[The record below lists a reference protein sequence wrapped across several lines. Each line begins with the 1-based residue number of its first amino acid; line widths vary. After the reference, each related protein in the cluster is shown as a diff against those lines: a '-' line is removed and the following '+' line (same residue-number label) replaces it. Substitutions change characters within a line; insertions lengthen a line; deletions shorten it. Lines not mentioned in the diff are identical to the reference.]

1 MDRYIEKMKFK
12 LDPRTKLLLIIA
24 VATLEMVNVNIYF
37 TIAVGTIPFLLF
49 LSNRQFLGA
58 FKYYIL
64 FLIAAFI
71 HVHRV
76 NIEVNMFVNMF
87 VVLLGGL
94 ILKLAPAF
102 TTGDYIIESTS
113 VSEVIAAM
121 NKMRFSRK
129 FTIPV
134 SVIFRFLPALKQE
147 NHAIHDAAA
156 MRGIIITRRKFWE
169 NPLRAFEYRMIPLM
183 ISVANTGEDLSAA
196 ALSRGLDNPAKH
208 TNYTDVRFTKRD
220 LFAVLCV
227 TVLLGSVYL
236 ITMWLKVK

>member
-1 MDRYIEKMKFK
+1 MDRYIEKKKFK

-156 MRGIIITRRKFWE
+156 MRGIIITRRTFE
-169 NPLRAFEYRMIPLM
+169 N
-183 ISVANTGEDLSAA
+183 
-196 ALSRGLDNPAKH
+196 
-208 TNYTDVRFTKRD
+208 
-220 LFAVLCV
+220 C
-227 TVLLGSVYL
+227 
-236 ITMWLKVK
+236 